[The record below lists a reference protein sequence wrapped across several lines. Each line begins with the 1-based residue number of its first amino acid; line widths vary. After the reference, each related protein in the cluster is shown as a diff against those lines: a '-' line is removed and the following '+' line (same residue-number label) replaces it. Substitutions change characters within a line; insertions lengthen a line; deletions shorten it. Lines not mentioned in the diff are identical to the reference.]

1 MYTLKLP
8 RADELIHLRE
18 WHQGREAFGLWYVTM
33 PDELSMY
40 CQNLR
45 LRFDDIF
52 VPNYER
58 VFHITLFVVGF
69 CGVDDFCKTDLD
81 KQIGALQDLN
91 LSPFELSLSSLGT
104 FDNSLHIKIRS
115 HAILNE
121 IRQALSVYP
130 EISPTVYTPH
140 ITLGFYDDN
149 YLMVDILDKIQA
161 FQISP
166 KTFLVDKLIFG
177 TYIPTQPQGVLSC
190 CYEFLLKG
198 LKTAT

>member
-104 FDNSLHIKIRS
+104 FDNSLHIKS
-115 HAILNE
+115 A
-121 IRQALSVYP
+121 
-130 EISPTVYTPH
+130 PT
-140 ITLGFYDDN
+140 L
-149 YLMVDILDKIQA
+149 YLMKFVKPYPYIQRYLLLFIHHILRWGFTMIT
-161 FQISP
+161 I
-166 KTFLVDKLIFG
+166 
-177 TYIPTQPQGVLSC
+177 
-190 CYEFLLKG
+190 
-198 LKTAT
+198 